1 MVTLLPPG
9 LTTIQVL
16 IGPVLLVDTV
26 IVTLAPAASDPD
38 EGETLSSCADRTVML
53 K

>member
-1 MVTLLPPG
+1 MILLPPG

-16 IGPVLLVDTV
+16 MGPLLAVVTV
-26 IVTLAPAASDPD
+26 IVTLWPAASDPD
-38 EGETLSSCADRTVML
+38 EGETVSSCADLTVML